1 MREMSAFECTSDSAP
16 RRVNVAEVPIA
27 EVVIA
32 YLSIVTNRQARTR
45 TGPVES

>member
-1 MREMSAFECTSDSAP
+1 MREMSAFECTSHSAP

-32 YLSIVTNRQARTR
+32 YLNIVTNRQARTR
-45 TGPVES
+45 TGSVEG